1 MLVNRL
7 RVMMVSSIQLFML
20 VLLEVCCLSVVEYML
35 NLEKESGFRRKV
47 LVMLRGSSK
56 MQMFRV
62 KALALVF
69 IQKFIRLADQN
80 LLNTIK
86 EFENNKE

>member
-20 VLLEVCCLSVVEYML
+20 VLLEECCLLVVEYML

>member
-7 RVMMVSSIQLFML
+7 RVMMVSSIQLFMQA
-20 VLLEVCCLSVVEYML
+20 LLEVCCLLVVEYML

-47 LVMLRGSSK
+47 LVMLRDSK

-86 EFENNKE
+86 EFENTKE